1 MAAELTRTLI
11 HYSKKKLIK
20 LENEGTRNQ
29 IRYHLSSG
37 KPNGFWYA
45 YGETWKK
52 EINSGKARRDKE
64 NTSFKYEFR
73 LSESAFVSTIADT
86 SRDTIFELSSGNLD
100 EFMQH
105 FVREEHRISMTKE
118 EIIEHAL
125 TVKVSEGDSTI
136 LTELSDVNPVF
147 MEYYEQLGDRIFNGK
162 KINLKNEIKKINKII
177 TKFPELLSTF
187 SPSQNALE
195 GDGLF
200 LFDWRAFWGTVSE
213 SVGGIEFH
221 EDLLT
226 IDTWNDLHLTWIR
239 PIAIHSGVI
248 FKPSTFRD
256 GILIKQLQ
264 IQPAGGKRY
273 TRKKKSRR
281 TTRKC

>member
-1 MAAELTRTLI
+1 MAAESERILI

-20 LENEGTRNQ
+20 LENEGTGNQ
-29 IRYHLSSG
+29 MRYHFSSG

-73 LSESAFVSTIADT
+73 LPESAFVSTIADT
-86 SRDTIFELSSGNLD
+86 SGDTIFELSSENLD
-100 EFMQH
+100 EFMHH
-105 FVREEHRISMTKE
+105 FVKEEHHIYMTKN

-125 TVKVSEGDSTI
+125 SRKAHDGESTI
-136 LTELSDVNPVF
+136 LTELSVVNPVF
-147 MEYYEQLGDRIFNGK
+147 MTEYRKLKKQMVGK
-162 KINLKNEIKKINKII
+162 KIKNKSEIEK
-177 TKFPELLSTF
+177 TFSELLSTF
-187 SPSQNALE
+187 SPSQKALK
-195 GDGLF
+195 GDRLS
-200 LFDWRAFWGTVSE
+200 LFDWRAFWKTVSE

-226 IDTWNDLHLTWIR
+226 IDTWNDLHLTWTG

-248 FKPSTFRD
+248 FKPSIFRG
-256 GILIKQLQ
+256 GILIEQLR
-264 IQPAGGKRY
+264 IQTAGGKRY
-273 TRKKKSRR
+273 TRKKKSKR

>member
-1 MAAELTRTLI
+1 MAAESERILI
-11 HYSKKKLIK
+11 HYSKKKLIE
-20 LENEGTRNQ
+20 LENEGTSNQ
-29 IRYHLSSG
+29 MRYHFSSG

-73 LSESAFVSTIADT
+73 LPESAFVSTIADI

-105 FVREEHRISMTKE
+105 FVKKEHHISMTKN

-125 TVKVSEGDSTI
+125 FMKKRDGDSAI
-136 LTELSDVNPVF
+136 LTELSRVNSVF
-147 MEYYEQLGDRIFNGK
+147 MTEYKKLKKQMAGK
-162 KINLKNEIKKINKII
+162 KIKNKSEIEK
-177 TKFPELLSTF
+177 TFSELLSTF
-187 SPSQNALE
+187 SPSQKALK
-195 GDGLF
+195 GDGLS
-200 LFDWRAFWGTVSE
+200 LFDWRAFWKTVSE

-226 IDTWNDLHLTWIR
+226 IDTWNDLHLTWTR

-248 FKPSTFRD
+248 FNPSTFR
-256 GILIKQLQ
+256 GGMLIEQLR
-264 IQPAGGKRY
+264 IQTAGGKRY
-273 TRKKKSRR
+273 TRKKKSKR

>member
-1 MAAELTRTLI
+1 MAAESERTLV
-11 HYSKKKLIK
+11 HYSKKKLTE
-20 LENEGTRNQ
+20 LENEGTSNQ
-29 IRYHLSSG
+29 MRYHFSSG

-52 EINSGKARRDKE
+52 EINSGKARRNKE

-73 LSESAFVSTIADT
+73 LPESAFVSTIADT
-86 SRDTIFELSSGNLD
+86 SRDTIFELSSRNLD

-105 FVREEHRISMTKE
+105 FVKKEHHISMTKN

-125 TVKVSEGDSTI
+125 FMKAHDGDSTI
-136 LTELSDVNPVF
+136 LTELSGVNPVF
-147 MEYYEQLGDRIFNGK
+147 MTEYRKLKKQMTAK
-162 KINLKNEIKKINKII
+162 KIKNKSEIEK
-177 TKFPELLSTF
+177 TFSELLSTF
-187 SPSQNALE
+187 SPSHKALK
-195 GDGLF
+195 GDRLS
-200 LFDWRAFWGTVSE
+200 LFDWREFWKTVSE

-226 IDTWNDLHLTWIR
+226 IDTWNDLHLTWTG

-248 FKPSTFRD
+248 FNPSTFR
-256 GILIKQLQ
+256 GGMLIEQLR
-264 IQPAGGKRY
+264 IQTAGGKRY
-273 TRKKKSRR
+273 TRKKKSKR

>member
-1 MAAELTRTLI
+1 MAAESERILI
-11 HYSKKKLIK
+11 HYSKKKLIE
-20 LENEGTRNQ
+20 LENEGTSNQ
-29 IRYHLSSG
+29 MRYHFSSG

-73 LSESAFVSTIADT
+73 LPESAFVSTIADI

-105 FVREEHRISMTKE
+105 FVKKEHHISMTKN

-125 TVKVSEGDSTI
+125 FMKAHDGDSAI
-136 LTELSDVNPVF
+136 LTELSRVNSVF
-147 MEYYEQLGDRIFNGK
+147 MTKYKNLKKQMADK
-162 KINLKNEIKKINKII
+162 KIKNKSEIEK
-177 TKFPELLSTF
+177 TFSELLSTF
-187 SPSQNALE
+187 SPSQKALKR
-195 GDGLF
+195 DRLS
-200 LFDWRAFWGTVSE
+200 LFDWRAFWKTVSE

-226 IDTWNDLHLTWIR
+226 IDTWNNLELTWTR

-248 FKPSTFRD
+248 FNPSTFRG
-256 GILIKQLQ
+256 GILIQQLR

-273 TRKKKSRR
+273 TRKKKSKR

>member
-1 MAAELTRTLI
+1 MAAESERILI
-11 HYSKKKLIK
+11 HYSKKKLIELK
-20 LENEGTRNQ
+20 NEGTGNQ
-29 IRYHLSSG
+29 MRYHFSSG

-73 LSESAFVSTIADT
+73 LPESTFVSTIADT
-86 SRDTIFELSSGNLD
+86 SPDTIFELSSENLD

-105 FVREEHRISMTKE
+105 FVKKEHHIYMTKN

-125 TVKVSEGDSTI
+125 FMKAHDGDSTI
-136 LTELSDVNPVF
+136 LTELSVVNPVF
-147 MEYYEQLGDRIFNGK
+147 MTEYRKLKKQMAAK
-162 KINLKNEIKKINKII
+162 KIKNKSEIEK
-177 TKFPELLSTF
+177 TFSELLSTF
-187 SPSQNALE
+187 SPSHKALM
-195 GDGLF
+195 GDRIS
-200 LFDWRAFWGTVSE
+200 LFDWREFWKTVSE

-221 EDLLT
+221 ENLLT
-226 IDTWNDLHLTWIR
+226 IDTWNDLHLTWTG

-248 FKPSTFRD
+248 FKPSIFRG
-256 GILIKQLQ
+256 GILIEQLR
-264 IQPAGGKRY
+264 IQTAGGKRY
-273 TRKKKSRR
+273 TRKKKSKR

>member
-1 MAAELTRTLI
+1 MAAESKRILI
-11 HYSKKKLIK
+11 HYSKKKLIE
-20 LENEGTRNQ
+20 LENEGTSNQ
-29 IRYHLSSG
+29 ERYHVSSG

-64 NTSFKYEFR
+64 NTSFKYEFI
-73 LSESAFVSTIADT
+73 LPESAFVKTIADI

-105 FVREEHRISMTKE
+105 FVKREHHISMTKN

-125 TVKVSEGDSTI
+125 SMKKFEGDSTI
-136 LTELSDVNPVF
+136 LTELLRVKPLF
-147 MEYYEQLGDRIFNGK
+147 MTEYKNLKKQMAGK
-162 KINLKNEIKKINKII
+162 KIKNKSEIER
-177 TKFPELLSTF
+177 TFSELLSTF
-187 SPSQNALE
+187 SPSQKALK
-195 GDGLF
+195 GDRLS
-200 LFDWRAFWGTVSE
+200 LFDWRAFWKTVSE

-226 IDTWNDLHLTWIR
+226 IDTWNNLDLTWTR

-248 FKPSTFRD
+248 FNPSTFR
-256 GILIKQLQ
+256 GGMLIEQLR
-264 IQPAGGKRY
+264 IQTAGGKRY
-273 TRKKKSRR
+273 TRKKKSKR